1 MNLLI
6 YYFFVVVT
14 EYKLSPTRLFIAT
27 VQYCRTS
34 YLLNFVFVYDDGD
47 ESSENKIY

>member
-6 YYFFVVVT
+6 YYLFVVVT
-14 EYKLSPTRLFIAT
+14 EYKLSATRLFIAT

-34 YLLNFVFVYDDGD
+34 YLLNFVFVYDDD
-47 ESSENKIY
+47 ESSENKY